1 MTVMWIS
8 SEQVKKTERMKG
20 KYNRNTNKWEKTE
33 LIDRLIERPKKT
45 NNDQINEKYSL
56 IPLGVKGPS

>member
-1 MTVMWIS
+1 
-8 SEQVKKTERMKG
+8 MKG